1 VAEKL
6 LGQTNLRLSQDLQ
19 DKFHAEIERGNYC
32 KSSILR
38 TLIAEWCDE
47 QARKR
52 GE

>member
-1 VAEKL
+1 M
-6 LGQTNLRLSQDLQ
+6 LGQTNVRLSQDLQ
-19 DKFHAEIERGNYC
+19 DKFHEEIKRGNYC

-38 TLIAEWCDE
+38 ALVAEWCAE